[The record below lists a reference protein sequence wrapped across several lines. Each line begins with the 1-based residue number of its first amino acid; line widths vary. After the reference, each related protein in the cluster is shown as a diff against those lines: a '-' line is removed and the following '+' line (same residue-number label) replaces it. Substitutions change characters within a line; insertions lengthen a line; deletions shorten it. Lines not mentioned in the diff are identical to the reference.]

1 MSLSRRSFL
10 KCVAAATG
18 AAVGTRLAGSRGRGL
33 EGVARAD
40 AEQPALVMIY
50 LAGGYNAL
58 FGSAGGL
65 VGSFGVTNGNIEDLG
80 NGLVIDA
87 PTFGTL
93 PTFAKTHMATLG
105 VAHGISDH
113 DDSQQMKWWS
123 DGKRS

>member
-10 KCVAAATG
+10 KCMAAATG
-18 AAVGTRLAGSRGRGL
+18 AAIGTRIAGSRGI

-65 VGSFGVTNGNIEDLG
+65 VGSFGVSNGNIEDLG

-93 PTFAKTHMATLG
+93 PTFAKSHMATLARFSG
-105 VAHGISDH
+105 
-113 DDSQQMKWWS
+113 
-123 DGKRS
+123 